1 MKLVIQ
7 NELAARVGEIR
18 ACSTPQ
24 QIDVLIEQIAEKI
37 SAVLGALRSQGAVT
51 QVCETVEERLPE
63 PVLQTQMLNAALSAL
78 SDGGTITDAHGLFVR
93 RLSKS
98 ISARVG
104 GAEL

>member
-24 QIDVLIEQIAEKI
+24 QIDALIEQIAEKI
-37 SAVLGALRSQGAVT
+37 SVMLSALRNQGAVT
-51 QVCETVEERLPE
+51 LVAETVEERLPE
-63 PVLQTQMLNAALSAL
+63 PVLQQQMLHAALSAL
-78 SDGGTITDAHGLFVR
+78 SDGGTINDAHGLFVR

-98 ISARVG
+98 ISAREG
-104 GAEL
+104 GAES